1 MCTMACRSPVEFPY
15 ADHFIEFEIPPLSLA
30 EGSFGNLEWE
40 IEFGWHVATTLKH
53 VITPIFGQHTDDEA
67 LAPSTDLLTVAP
79 TPSQPVDRVT

>member
-40 IEFGWHVATTLKH
+40 IEFGWHVASMSLPGCH
-53 VITPIFGQHTDDEA
+53 PIYNIKACHHSYIWSAYG
-67 LAPSTDLLTVAP
+67 
-79 TPSQPVDRVT
+79 R